1 MRHHKRKII
10 GILISI
16 IVLILVIF
24 MVCLRMFKT
33 SDEKIVTN
41 SKSQPTTVAAEP
53 IDLGSGLKLIGLS
66 EATGNFPEDG
76 SDEFVEKMLS
86 ATFIN
91 EGEHTIQYASVQV
104 RIGEETFSFAFS
116 TLPAGKRIRVFEA
129 DKKSISET
137 AGDVAAEAEY
147 IAYFQEEPS
156 LHEEEL
162 EFTVS
167 DGVITVKNI
176 SETDIDK
183 EIYVFYKS
191 VSGDTYMGGITYRL
205 RVPAGLAAGEK
216 YQGNAVHAFENL
228 TKVMF
233 VTYGE

>member
-1 MRHHKRKII
+1 MRHHKRKVI
-10 GILISI
+10 GIITLII
-16 IVLILVIF
+16 ALILIIF
-24 MVCLRMFKT
+24 MICLRMLQMSDKQTASSSNSQLT
-33 SDEKIVTN
+33 SMALD
-41 SKSQPTTVAAEP
+41 P

-66 EATGNFPEDG
+66 EVTGNFPEDG

-86 ATFIN
+86 AAFIN
-91 EGEHTIQYASVQV
+91 EAEKTIQYASIQV
-104 RIGEETFSFAFS
+104 MIGEETFSFALS
-116 TLPAGKRIRVFEA
+116 TLPPGKSIRVFEA
-129 DKKSISET
+129 DKKSMSET
-137 AGDVAAEAEY
+137 SEEISAEAEY

-156 LHEEEL
+156 IHEEEL

-176 SETDIDK
+176 SESDIDK
-183 EIYVFYKS
+183 EISVFYKN

-205 RVPAGLAAGEK
+205 RVPSGLAAGEEYK
-216 YQGNAVHAFENL
+216 GNAMHASEKM

>member
-1 MRHHKRKII
+1 MRHHKRKVI

-16 IVLILVIF
+16 IVFILIIF
-24 MVCLRMFKT
+24 VVCLRVFKT
-33 SDEKIVTN
+33 SDKQTVVN
-41 SKSQPTTVAAEP
+41 SKSQAATGEAYS
-53 IDLGSGLKLIGLS
+53 IDLGSGLKLIELS
-66 EATGNFPEDG
+66 ETTGNFPEDG
-76 SDEFVEKMLS
+76 SDEFVDKMLS
-86 ATFIN
+86 AMFIN
-91 EGEHTIQYASVQV
+91 EGETTIQYASVQV
-104 RIGEETFSFAFS
+104 RVGEENFSFAFS

-183 EIYVFYKS
+183 EISVFYKS